1 MKNLEKSEKAPT
13 VETVFEEIKKFE
25 AVQVKYKS
33 YGAYDTE
40 PDGIFQRIVD
50 KGIKGQETS
59 IPRSGH
65 DWELYANSMD
75 CTEAANA
82 MHDQA
87 LRVVRAIEMC
97 PIRDLDR
104 LQVKLKDYCWR
115 LY

>member
-1 MKNLEKSEKAPT
+1 MKNLEKVEKAPT
-13 VETVFEEIKKFE
+13 VETVFEEIKAFE
-25 AVQVKYKS
+25 ELQSTYRA
-33 YGAYDTE
+33 YGANDTE
-40 PDGIFQRIVD
+40 PDGIFQHIVD
-50 KGIKGQETS
+50 KAIKGQEPS

-65 DWELYANSMD
+65 GWELYASSMD

-82 MHDQA
+82 LHDQA

-104 LQVKLKDYCWR
+104 LQTKLKDYCWR

>member
-1 MKNLEKSEKAPT
+1 MPKLDKIEKAPT
-13 VETVFEEIKKFE
+13 VESVLEEIKAFE
-25 AVQVKYKS
+25 ATQSKYRE
-33 YGAYDTE
+33 YGANDTE

-50 KGIKGQETS
+50 NAVKGKEPS

-65 DWELYANSMD
+65 GWELYANSMD
-75 CTEAANA
+75 CTEAALA
-82 MHDQA
+82 LHDQA

-104 LQVKLKDYCWR
+104 LQTKLKDYCWR